1 MSMINNPKPLTKE
14 LLRRFVAGEL
24 DDAENEAV
32 LAQLAE
38 DETSLKYVDALWEAQ
53 PSQTAVAQLPDLE
66 PERAQRVRR
75 RLIHQIHRSD
85 LAKNM
90 VRMGTTGFGS
100 VAMSLL
106 RPLLETPNR
115 ERRNRRRR
123 RGND

>member
-1 MSMINNPKPLTKE
+1 MINDSKPLSKE

-24 DDAENEAV
+24 DDKENETIM
-32 LAQLAE
+32 AQLAE
-38 DETSLKYVDALWEAQ
+38 DEASLALVDALWEEQ
-53 PSQTAVAQLPDLE
+53 PSQTAVVELPDLE

-85 LAKNM
+85 LAINVVK
-90 VRMGTTGFGS
+90 MGTQGFGA
-100 VAMSLL
+100 VAASLL
-106 RPLLETPNR
+106 RPLLNTPKR